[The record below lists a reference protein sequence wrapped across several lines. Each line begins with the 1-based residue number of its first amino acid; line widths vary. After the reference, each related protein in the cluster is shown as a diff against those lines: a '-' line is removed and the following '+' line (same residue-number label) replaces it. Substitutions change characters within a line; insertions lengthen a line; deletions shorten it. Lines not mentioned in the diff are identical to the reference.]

1 MHCMTELFWS
11 WNAKPKGF
19 IYQKQRNNAVMWKE
33 SHQMLVYFWKYIHLE
48 SGELTF
54 GRFPAAVPDALML
67 NPVLSTAEWTEVIE
81 TVITFWELL
90 CYFSTINFFIR
101 TNFI

>member
-1 MHCMTELFWS
+1 MTELLWS

-48 SGELTF
+48 KGDTHNITELTF

-67 NPVLSTAEWTEVIE
+67 NPVLSTAE
-81 TVITFWELL
+81 
-90 CYFSTINFFIR
+90 
-101 TNFI
+101 